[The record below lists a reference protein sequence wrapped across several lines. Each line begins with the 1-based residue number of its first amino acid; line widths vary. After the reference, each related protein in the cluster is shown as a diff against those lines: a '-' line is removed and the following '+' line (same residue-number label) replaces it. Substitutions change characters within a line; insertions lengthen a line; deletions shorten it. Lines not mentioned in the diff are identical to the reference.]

1 MRSNRSM
8 PEASVIPELA
18 YKDVPEAVAW
28 LCEAF
33 GFQERLRIGN
43 HRAQL
48 TFGKGALVVTQ
59 RETKTDASPR
69 ESLSPGSPSRGE
81 TTHSIMVRVK
91 GLDRHYGHAVQHGAR
106 IIHPPADYPYGERQ
120 YTVEDPGG
128 HIWTFSETIADVD
141 PASWG
146 GRLVGQA

>member
-1 MRSNRSM
+1 VRSNRSM

-18 YKDVPEAVAW
+18 YRDVAEAVVW

-48 TFGKGALVVTQ
+48 TFGKGAIVVTH

-69 ESLSPGSPSRGE
+69 ESLPPGSPIRGE
-81 TTHSIMVRVK
+81 TTHSIMVRVED
-91 GLDRHYGHAVQHGAR
+91 LDRHFEHAVQQGAR
-106 IIHPPADYPYGERQ
+106 IIQPPANFPYGERQ

-128 HIWTFSETIADVD
+128 HIWTFSETIEDVD